1 VSGGDRPVWTP
12 EEEVDAMLTLSH
24 VAYARQRLTPAL
36 RISTKRI
43 EASDVLRC
51 FAFSMRRPP
60 ELA

>member
-12 EEEVDAMLTLSH
+12 AQDVDAMRALSH
-24 VAYARQRLTPAL
+24 VAHPRQRLTPAL

-51 FAFSMRRPP
+51 FVFSIRRPP